1 MKSSHIISLWLSPMF
16 ININILDHMFHNCFN
31 LKLEK
36 KTSKIGNEIRLTKH
50 ASSCRENQKHKVGS
64 FCNFFWCDGKAVQI
78 PVRLCT
84 RWFSVQFSIPVSLFN
99 MLFCVPLFI
108 WMHFWT
114 NSLICKD
121 KVLSCSKS

>member
-1 MKSSHIISLWLSPMF
+1 MF

-64 FCNFFWCDGKAVQI
+64 FCNFFLCDGKAVQI

-99 MLFCVPLFI
+99 
-108 WMHFWT
+108 
-114 NSLICKD
+114 ICCF
-121 KVLSCSKS
+121 VCRCLYECISEQIA

>member
-1 MKSSHIISLWLSPMF
+1 MF

-31 LKLEK
+31 LKLKK

-64 FCNFFWCDGKAVQI
+64 FCNFFLCDGKAVQI

-108 WMHFWT
+108 
-114 NSLICKD
+114 
-121 KVLSCSKS
+121 

>member
-1 MKSSHIISLWLSPMF
+1 MF

-36 KTSKIGNEIRLTKH
+36 KPSKIGNEIRLTKH

-64 FCNFFWCDGKAVQI
+64 FCNFFLCDGKAVQI

-84 RWFSVQFSIPVSLFN
+84 RWFSVQFSIPVSFY
-99 MLFCVPLFI
+99 V
-108 WMHFWT
+108 
-114 NSLICKD
+114 
-121 KVLSCSKS
+121 VLCAVVYMNAFLNK